1 MERNDNH
8 LERNKG
14 RKKKKLFKKRHWILV
29 AIGIYLIAFF
39 SIQAYQIYDLKQQQ
53 TELKVKIE
61 NLEIEKE
68 ELEVKYSNINN
79 LEYIE
84 EMARE
89 NLRMVKPN
97 EILYVDPTLEKEGY
111 EDKQIND

>member
-1 MERNDNH
+1 MERNDNL
-8 LERNKG
+8 LERKKA
-14 RKKKKLFKKRHWILV
+14 RKKRKLFKKRHWILV
-29 AIGIYLIAFF
+29 AIGIYLVAFF
-39 SIQAYQIYDLKQQQ
+39 SIQAYQIYDLKKQQNN
-53 TELKVKIE
+53 LKVKIE
-61 NLEIEKE
+61 KLEIEKR

-97 EILYVDPTLEKEGY
+97 EVLYVDPTLEKEGY
-111 EDKQIND
+111 EEKQLND